1 MLNKKLL
8 KLIGNDKKKLFIIT
22 FLNTLSLILNIIITA
37 NICYMM
43 YLGFM
48 GNFNILTYILISLAC
63 LSLRFIIIKKV
74 GKLKADLGSKIKFDF
89 RKKITQK
96 IYSLG
101 LQNSK
106 KSDTT
111 LTQLVIEGI
120 EQLNLYFTMFLPQFF
135 YGMIAPVI
143 LFIICVF
150 IKWQTA
156 LVLIVCLPLI
166 PVSIIFV
173 SKFAKKIFKKYW
185 DKYISMGDGFLD
197 SVSGM
202 KELKIFGA
210 DKAKQK
216 EIAKKSEEFR
226 KITMKVLVMQLS
238 SLTIIDMVAFGGA
251 GVAIAVT
258 LINAQNDP
266 ASVFTALFLILICA
280 EFFLPMRALGSAFH
294 IAMNGTTAGNS
305 LMEFLEKEDKTS
317 GNATLDNINSIEFK
331 NLSFSYDENKLILD
345 NINLV
350 FRKGLNSI
358 VGESGSGKS
367 TITSLLS
374 SENIANGGEVLINDI
389 NFKEINL
396 KSYYKNVAI
405 VGMNT
410 HIFNMSIR
418 DNFKIVK
425 ENVTD
430 EEIFT
435 ALKKVN
441 MYDFVISVGGLDYVI
456 LEDSQNI
463 SGGQKQRLAFAV
475 TTILEKEFYIFDEPT
490 SNIDSESEEIIMQN
504 INSLAKNKMVILISH
519 RLKNVIGSDNI
530 FMLKDKAICESGTH
544 DELMNI
550 KGNYFSLFSK
560 QDSLENSYKEVR
572 HA

>member
-8 KLIGNDKKKLFIIT
+8 ALLGDDKKKLFIIT
-22 FLNTLSLILNIIITA
+22 FLNVISLILNIIITA

-43 YLGFM
+43 YLAFM
-48 GNFNILTYILISLAC
+48 GNFKILPYILTSLIC
-63 LSLRFIIIKKV
+63 LILRFIIIKKV
-74 GKLKADLGSKIKFDF
+74 GTLKSDLGSKIKLDF
-89 RKKITQK
+89 RKKITEK
-96 IYSLG
+96 IYSQG
-101 LQNSK
+101 LQNGK

-135 YGMIAPVI
+135 YGMIAPII

-156 LVLIVCLPLI
+156 LVLIICLPLI

-173 SKFAKKIFKKYW
+173 SKFAKKIFQKYW

-216 EIAKKSEEFR
+216 EIAEKSEEFR

-251 GVAIAVT
+251 GIAIAVT
-258 LINAQNDP
+258 LINAQSDP

-317 GNATLDNINSIEFK
+317 GNTSINNINSIEFE
-331 NLSFSYDENKLILD
+331 NLSFSYDENKLILN
-345 NINLV
+345 NINLSLK
-350 FRKGLNSI
+350 KGLNSI

-367 TITSLLS
+367 TITSLLIS
-374 SENIANGGEVLINDI
+374 ANSPQSGKILINNV

-396 KSYYKNVAI
+396 KSYYKNIAI

-410 HIFNMSIR
+410 HIFNLSIR
-418 DNFKIVK
+418 DNFKLVK
-425 ENVTD
+425 ETVTD

-463 SGGQKQRLAFAV
+463 SGGQKGRLAFAV
-475 TTILEKEFYIFDEPT
+475 TTILEKDFYIFDEPT

-504 INSLAKNKMVILISH
+504 INLLAKNSIVILISH
-519 RLKNVIGSDNI
+519 RLKNVINSDNI
-530 FMLKDKAICESGTH
+530 FMLKDKNICESGTH
-544 DELMNI
+544 DELMNN
-550 KGNYFSLFSK
+550 KNEYFKLFSK
-560 QDSLENSYKEVR
+560 QDSLENSYKEVS